1 VQHSLTTLNV
11 GCGQDDWGE
20 VRVDVDYETQT
31 HVESKLNVRAD
42 AHHLPFRDSAFSFG
56 RCWHVLEHLD
66 NPTQVLFELWRTCEK
81 FDVRFPVDDGYYMQM
96 IIGILNLDFQMFRRA
111 FSTMRGHFHIWR
123 IGPAF
128 VERSLRG
135 QTEYSLI
142 SSTIS
147 DRFISYPAPRILL
160 SGRKSRLFRRLF
172 KTPIRKYFYEWKVEV
187 QARQNQD
194 IERAPYSSRGLK
206 RGCLEIEVL

>member
-1 VQHSLTTLNV
+1 IHIINEFLNP
-11 GCGQDDWGE
+11 E
-20 VRVDVDYETQT
+20 Y
-31 HVESKLNVRAD
+31 
-42 AHHLPFRDSAFSFG
+42 
-56 RCWHVLEHLD
+56 
-66 NPTQVLFELWRTCEK
+66 
-81 FDVRFPVDDGYYMQM
+81 
-96 IIGILNLDFQMFRRA
+96 QMFWR
-111 FSTMRGHFHIWR
+111 FYSTMICHFHIWR

-142 SSTIS
+142 SSSTIS